1 MGFRVEAVGGGHRLV
16 GPGSDVELA
25 NRFLDHL
32 VGRNFAPATLR
43 AYAYDLLNFLRFC
56 EESGLRLTEVVPT
69 DVFDYLGWRRRRMA
83 GRVVVPLRGPET
95 APATKN
101 RRVAALRALVEFLV
115 LSGVRSSNPRVATRV
130 GRALRLL
137 RGR

>member
-1 MGFRVEAVGGGHRLV
+1 MGFRVEVVAGGHRLV

-69 DVFDYLGWRRRRMA
+69 DVFDYLGCVGG
-83 GRVVVPLRGPET
+83 GRPDR
-95 APATKN
+95 
-101 RRVAALRALVEFLV
+101 
-115 LSGVRSSNPRVATRV
+115 
-130 GRALRLL
+130 
-137 RGR
+137 